1 MAAPTVAGT
10 NETTLAASSSHAVN
24 LPGSIAA
31 GDLLIILIG
40 HAQAVTINSVTGW
53 NELVDDGVANG
64 VGVLWRR
71 ADGTE
76 GATVTVGT
84 SGSTKLVAI
93 SYRISGANNTSA
105 PAISTVA
112 TGTTNAP
119 DPTTCNP
126 GTSKDRLWITFFVQ
140 AGEEADDDT
149 WCNNVPGTPAGPP
162 AYGTLLQVATG
173 TGGLASTN
181 CQIASAHRAAT
192 GSSEDVAW
200 GSGTTDQSLGWRA
213 HTIGIQAGGGMFQAG
228 SYYKA

>member
-10 NETTLAASSSHAVN
+10 NESAVTTAGTTHTVN
-24 LPGSIAA
+24 LPTSIAA
-31 GDLLIILIG
+31 GDLLIVLFG
-40 HAQAVTINSVTGW
+40 HAQAVTLNSLAGW

-64 VGVLWRR
+64 IGVLWRR

-76 GATVTVGT
+76 TGSPPTISVGT
-84 SGSTKLVAI
+84 SGSTKSCHI

-112 TGTTNAP
+112 TGTSAAP

-126 GTSKDRLWITFFVQ
+126 GTSKDRLWITFFVN

-149 WCNNVPGTPAGPP
+149 WCNNAATG
-162 AYGTLLQVATG
+162 YGSLLQKTTG
-173 TGGLASTN
+173 TGGLPATN
-181 CQIASAHRAAT
+181 CSIASCVKTATASSDDAAWPAA
-192 GSSEDVAW
+192 S
-200 GSGTTDQSLGWRA
+200 TDQSLGWRA
-213 HTIGIQAGGGMFQAG
+213 MTIGIQAGGGTFQAG